1 MRKRYVVVL
10 PEAERALLHTLIG
23 QGTASARA
31 LTHARI
37 LLKAS
42 QGEAGPGWTDQAIA
56 AAQEVYPTTVARVR
70 ALYVTA
76 GLGAAVY
83 RKTPE
88 REYRRTLDG
97 EQEARLVALACSAP
111 PEGRTRWTLRLLAG
125 RLVELEVVDAVSYET
140 VRQALRQTGGSRG
153 GARAGA
159 SHPRP
164 RPSSSGAWRTC
175 WRSTPGRMTRAARR
189 CAWTRPAASCW
200 ARSTR
205 RARSRPA
212 GQPVRTTS
220 TSATAPATC
229 SWSVSR
235 CGDGGTSRSAIGAP
249 GSTGRTASRS
259 WSRST
264 TPTPRRSCWSK
275 TTSTPIRRPRSTRR
289 SGPPRPNGWPASS
302 NCTPLPS
309 TAAG

>member
-1 MRKRYVVVL
+1 
-10 PEAERALLHTLIG
+10 LLHTLIG

-56 AAQEVYPTTVARVR
+56 AALEVHPTTVARVR

-125 RLVELEVVDAVSYET
+125 RLVELEVVELEVVDAVSYET
-140 VRQALRQTGGSRG
+140 VRQALKQTG
-153 GARAGA
+153 
-159 SHPRP
+159 
-164 RPSSSGAWRTC
+164 
-175 WRSTPGRMTRAARR
+175 
-189 CAWTRPAASCW
+189 
-200 ARSTR
+200 
-205 RARSRPA
+205 
-212 GQPVRTTS
+212 
-220 TSATAPATC
+220 
-229 SWSVSR
+229 
-235 CGDGGTSRSAIGAP
+235 
-249 GSTGRTASRS
+249 
-259 WSRST
+259 
-264 TPTPRRSCWSK
+264 
-275 TTSTPIRRPRSTRR
+275 
-289 SGPPRPNGWPASS
+289 
-302 NCTPLPS
+302 
-309 TAAG
+309 